1 MGFYRYKDLALHSSV
16 TICATPVAD
25 GVEGESPKYPV
36 VKVIYDMCREAMMRK
51 DDTSENLKER
61 LTEIVCLEPSVANSQ
76 PWRFIFVTDETL
88 KNELAKASYLN
99 EQKIKDCSILVV
111 LSSTS
116 SVQRFEEWMYETLH
130 SGAIAY
136 YNEFIRQQEQQQV
149 LAWFD
154 RQVYLSLGI
163 LLGACTMM
171 GLDSL
176 PMQGI
181 EAIKYDAI
189 LNLDTHHCVCAVAV
203 GFRANPAS
211 SKDMETL

>member
-1 MGFYRYKDLALHSSV
+1 
-16 TICATPVAD
+16 
-25 GVEGESPKYPV
+25 
-36 VKVIYDMCREAMMRK
+36 MCREAMMRK
-51 DDTSENLKER
+51 DDTSETLKER
-61 LTEIVCLEPSVANSQ
+61 LKEIICLTPSFANSQ

-116 SVQRFEEWMYETLH
+116 SVQLFEAWMHETLH

-171 GLDSL
+171 GLESL

-181 EAIKYDAI
+181 ETIKYDAI

-203 GFRANPAS
+203 GSRSTPATS
-211 SKDMETL
+211 QDMKTL